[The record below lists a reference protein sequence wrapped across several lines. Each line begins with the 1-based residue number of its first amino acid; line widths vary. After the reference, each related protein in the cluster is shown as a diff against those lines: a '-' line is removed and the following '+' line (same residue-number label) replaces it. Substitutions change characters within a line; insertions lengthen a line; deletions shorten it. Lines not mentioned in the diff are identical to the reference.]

1 MSDEDERA
9 QQQAAAERD
18 RQAVQ
23 DEETEKERLDRNLM
37 ELLGE
42 LRVALPGVQVLFA
55 FLLAVPFQAGFVR
68 VTSFQRDVYFFTLCC
83 ALAGTVCLIA
93 PTPFHRLTFRLHQK
107 QALVAIAN
115 RLTIAGLGF
124 VALAMTGV
132 ILLISD
138 VLFGTATVVVAT
150 VSTAVL
156 FVMLWG
162 VLPLRHRRRR
172 P

>member
-1 MSDEDERA
+1 MSDEEEASLRP
-9 QQQAAAERD
+9 AAARD
-18 RQAVQ
+18 RAAVQ

-83 ALAGTVCLIA
+83 ALVASACLIA

-107 QALVAIAN
+107 RALVSIAN
-115 RLTIAGLGF
+115 RLAIAGLAAL
-124 VALAMTGV
+124 ALAMTSV
-132 ILLISD
+132 ILLIGD
-138 VLFGTATVVVAT
+138 VLFGTAAAIVAT
-150 VSTAVL
+150 ALAATLLA
-156 FVMLWG
+156 MLWG
-162 VLPLRHRRRR
+162 VLPLRHRRRLE
-172 P
+172 

>member
-1 MSDEDERA
+1 MSDEDLARGD
-9 QQQAAAERD
+9 AAATRD
-18 RQAVQ
+18 AQAVE

-42 LRVALPGVQVLFA
+42 LRIALPGVQVLFA
-55 FLLAVPFQAGFVR
+55 FLLAVPFQQGFER

-83 ALAGTVCLIA
+83 ALIASACLIA

-107 QALVAIAN
+107 RALVAIAN
-115 RLTIAGLGF
+115 RLAIAGLLAL
-124 VALAMTGV
+124 ALAMTAV

-138 VLFGTATVVVAT
+138 VLFGTAAAVVAT
-150 VSTAVL
+150 VLAATLLA
-156 FVMLWG
+156 MLWG

-172 P
+172 A